1 MDVWPRSQEAWV
13 MLMMSS
19 MMYVD
24 YTPYSVASCAM
35 SLGCR
40 LTFVRLGWKKYRVA
54 FDHLSVARDIP
65 LTLASV
71 VMVELVVGPG
81 KVGSIRR
88 QALQGCEVVD
98 LWWVVVIVVGWSLAC
113 WLLQ

>member
-1 MDVWPRSQEAWV
+1 

-40 LTFVRLGWKKYRVA
+40 LGEISSSIRSFV
-54 FDHLSVARDIP
+54 VARDIP

-98 LWWVVVIVVGWSLAC
+98 L
-113 WLLQ
+113 